1 MGRPPSPS
9 KEGGEGGEGREGE
22 APTRSAA
29 DAGGDA
35 EPRVG
40 FVGHYLAHLGRIF
53 DAADEAE
60 APPAKK
66 KKKKR
71 ARAASDA

>member
-1 MGRPPSPS
+1 MWTDP
-9 KEGGEGGEGREGE
+9 
-22 APTRSAA
+22 
-29 DAGGDA
+29 DGDA

-66 KKKKR
+66 KKKKGEKKR